1 MSDSHRLVLPGNGR
15 VAVIGAGPA
24 GMATALSVRQGGH
37 EVKVFERYREARPA
51 GNILNLWPPPLRA
64 LRAMG
69 VDTDDL
75 GAPCR
80 VQFRNLRGKVRVD
93 VKLAPEVQEE
103 YHGSF
108 IGLLRPDLYERMLAA
123 VPPGVLQFNRHVTG
137 FTQGEDGVTVA
148 FEDGTTENFDVLIGA
163 DGIDSLVRRT
173 LWGDA
178 PKREHRL
185 HIFGGYTFGSPPG
198 EQPGEAVIGHSRTV
212 QGSWTAIRSKGRD
225 GFQWWVLEAT
235 DPDAPAPADA
245 HAAATRLGAGFPDP
259 LPQLIAETDPRHVQ
273 RWVLRDRPALK
284 QWSKGRVTLVGDAA
298 HPTSPYAA
306 YGAGM
311 AIEDGFF
318 VGRAL
323 RGVDL
328 GDSTAVRSALQRY
341 EDPRKPYTAQQVK
354 LAWMNGKIFH
364 HTPAPLRPIRD
375 LVMDHT
381 PFLQKVV
388 GDASPGEIMK
398 QLALIAE
405 QI

>member
-1 MSDSHRLVLPGNGR
+1 MYELKASTPGAGR
-15 VAVIGAGPA
+15 VAVIGSGPA
-24 GMATALSVRQGGH
+24 GMAAALSVAQSGH
-37 EVKVFERYREARPA
+37 HVRVFERYREARPA
-51 GNILNLWPPPLRA
+51 GNILNLWPPPLKA

-75 GAPCR
+75 GAPCH

-93 VKLAPEVQEE
+93 VKLSPEVQAE

-108 IGLLRPDLYERMLAA
+108 IGLIRPDLYDRMLAA
-123 VPPGVLQFNRHVTG
+123 VPPDVMQFGRNVVT
-137 FTQGEDGVTVA
+137 FTQDADGATLH
-148 FEDGTTENFDVLIGA
+148 FDDGSQETYDVLIGA

-185 HIFGGYTFGSPPG
+185 HIFGGYTFESPPG
-198 EQPGEAVIGHSRTV
+198 AVAGEAVLTHSQAV
-212 QGSWTAIRSKGRD
+212 QGSWTAIRSQGRD
-225 GFQWWVLEAT
+225 GYQWWVLEAV
-235 DPDAPAPADA
+235 DPDAPPPEDL
-245 HAAATRLGAGFPDP
+245 HAAAARLGAEFPAP
-259 LPQLIAETDPRHVQ
+259 LPGLIAATDPANVQ
-273 RWVLRDRPALK
+273 RWVLRDRPALP
-284 QWSKGRVTLVGDAA
+284 QWSRGRATLVGDAA

-323 RGVDL
+323 RGLDL
-328 GDSTAVRSALQRY
+328 CDAGAVAAALQAY
-341 EDPRKPYTAQQVK
+341 EEPRKPHTAQQVK
-354 LAWMNGKIFH
+354 LAYLNGKIFH
-364 HTPAPLRPIRD
+364 HTPAPLRPLRD
-375 LVMDHT
+375 FVMDRT
-381 PFLQKVV
+381 PLLQRVV

-398 QLALIAE
+398 QLALIEA

>member
-1 MSDSHRLVLPGNGR
+1 MDDTRREVRPGSGR
-15 VAVIGAGPA
+15 VAIIGSGPA
-24 GMATALSVRQGGH
+24 GMATALSVNQVGH
-37 EVKVFERYREARPA
+37 QVKVFERYREARPA
-51 GNILNLWPPPLRA
+51 GNILNLWPPPVKA
-64 LRAMG
+64 LLAMG

-75 GAPCR
+75 GAPCH

-93 VKLAPEVQEE
+93 VQPAPDVRQE
-103 YHGSF
+103 YQGLF

-123 VPPGVLQFNRHVTG
+123 VPPGVLQFNSQVSG
-137 FTQGEDGVTVA
+137 FTQGEDGVTLA
-148 FEDGTTENFDVLIGA
+148 FEDGTTETFDVLIGA
-163 DGIDSLVRRT
+163 DGIDSLVRCT

-185 HIFGGYTFGSPPG
+185 HIFGGYTFASPPG
-198 EQPGEAVIGHSRTV
+198 AAPGEAVLSHSRTV

-225 GFQWWVLEAT
+225 GYQWWVLEAT
-235 DPDAPAPADA
+235 DPDAPAPTDA

-259 LPQLIAETDPRHVQ
+259 LPGLIAGTNPQHIQ

-284 QWSKGRVTLVGDAA
+284 QWSKGRVSLVGDAA

-318 VGRAL
+318 LGRAL
-323 RGVDL
+323 RDVDL
-328 GDSTAVRSALQRY
+328 TDPTAVGAALQRY
-341 EDPRKPYTAQQVK
+341 EDPRKPHTAQQVK

-381 PFLQKVV
+381 PLLQKVV
-388 GDASPGEIMK
+388 GDGIPRDIMK
-398 QLALIAE
+398 QLDIIE
-405 QI
+405 QQI